1 MVFKYPPPVGAGSGP
16 AGVANT
22 SGVPQVGPVGSA
34 AISPKGGSA
43 KDSIAVGTPM
53 DGSGESCMDMDPL
66 V

>member
-16 AGVANT
+16 AGVAN
-22 SGVPQVGPVGSA
+22 SGVPQAGPVGSA

-43 KDSIAVGTPM
+43 KDSIAVGTPV
-53 DGSGESCMDMDPL
+53 DDSGESYTDMDPL